1 MNNEDIAYLRQRA
14 QQSGYNADD
23 MLRVINYESSG
34 REGVW
39 GGKNNGYY
47 GLIQFGGPERAKY
60 HIDTQHPNARQQIDG
75 FFQFLHD
82 RGFRPGMSLLDMY
95 STVNAG
101 SPGHYNAS
109 DGNGNVRSHVAR
121 MMNMSPL
128 GATMGNAVA
137 SNTTTPT
144 AEGDT
149 STRRVREP
157 IPDPGDT
164 VIQEAGEGGG
174 GGGGVSP
181 GSNETNFAAAPPLQV
196 DPNGFPIT
204 DTGIADIQKRLAMK
218 AQTDQ
223 TGATTPIGEVS
234 PLGKIFDVNAIANVG
249 RAAQQQN
256 RNVA

>member
-1 MNNEDIAYLRQRA
+1 MNNEDIAYLRQGA
-14 QQSGYNADD
+14 QQRGYNADD

-60 HIDTQHPNARQQIDG
+60 HIDTQHPNAHNQIDG
-75 FFQFLHD
+75 FFQFLND

-121 MMNMSPL
+121 MMHMSPL

-137 SNTTTPT
+137 SNGAPT
-144 AEGDT
+144 DGN
-149 STRRVREP
+149 VP
-157 IPDPGDT
+157 IPPRRDREALELAP
-164 VIQEAGEGGG
+164 IPEAGESGGGG
-174 GGGGVSP
+174 GGGGVTP
-181 GSNETNFAAAPPLQV
+181 GSNETNFAAAGPLQV
-196 DPNGFPIT
+196 DPNGFPTT
-204 DTGIADIQKRLAMK
+204 DAGIADIARRLASK

-223 TGATTPIGEVS
+223 MGTTTPIGDVS
-234 PLGKIFDVNAIANVG
+234 PVGKIFDVNAIANIG
-249 RAAQQQN
+249 RAGQLQN
-256 RNVA
+256 RNIA